1 MLCEMS
7 HLARICTLID
17 FSSLLSMKV
26 LRNMQLSLRSLQRIS
41 GMEGLL
47 DHFSAE
53 DIVSGRVSVWYVL
66 HKLRSLNDGKKIRQN
81 VKSAHIRVRTAAR
94 SPPAPHG
101 NSPRLASVDC
111 SELLISQS
119 TGGDILECNA
129 ASASAA
135 IPSTSTD
142 SLSGYRASPEGSE
155 NTPKNVLGNS
165 PRDASIAAI
174 DGTSFSPPSVACSI
188 PDTQHSIGSINS
200 PDPSSVGS
208 ALWSPRS
215 QRDGRG
221 FDETSEMDDGKISQI
236 LSDSTDEDEVQGE
249 VSLLSVRRLST
260 NERALCEHLAAL
272 QEDMERLDQQYDQLY
287 YQNDDLFHDPGLAHQ
302 SSGDLNHDMQRSELE
317 LEGEIQ
323 KYCQRSQLKSHA
335 VNEPNILESNK
346 DHCEHVDREAM
357 VRKVLP
363 IDSPSSSCCV
373 SEGRTASPLRPPP
386 PPPPV
391 KDFTKSDAAT
401 EVSDPPC
408 HPLPLD
414 TDMKVVIDVTS
425 KAEEVNSTTAIMNSC
440 PPVSTYACHQV
451 SDLRGDVK
459 ASNREATITDVGRH
473 EQEGGEKSKQFISL
487 LSLFPPMREVD
498 PQYNEDLSLLLATPL
513 KRAGDDTLKSSAEK
527 ELGVGEYFKSNSAAH
542 DPLETI
548 DAKVLSERLSC
559 IAECQHQATAPT
571 QSSSLDVL
579 QSRREGMCDLP
590 LVDPNSIP
598 ADAGQAAA
606 FITSENNVCTKQP
619 TSRYEVHK
627 KVSDRRRQE
636 EVEDGDEN
644 KENKENDR
652 MVDAQASTVD
662 ELDALHC
669 FSAPLDVDT
678 RFKCQSGSMN
688 PYDGCLFKLEKPPRT
703 VTVVDETGSDQSKQ
717 EGWFAGTA
725 ASRLIEGLLPHEAE
739 YLDRLTSPSA
749 SNHYSDALR
758 EGAADRTGC
767 APMTLAQKMVL
778 FKAKYSGAFCGN
790 VSTEGNTNMPVCIID
805 EEQTR
810 TAMQPSAVVMEGSI
824 PALPKESSAYP
835 VPPPHDPAA
844 SHTTGAVE
852 WRPSRVKKRDTS
864 LGQRLSH
871 VHRVRTRDSST
882 STDIRNEEP
891 QDDECRT
898 QKCSR
903 TMIERPKMLRA
914 RTSRPRAK
922 PTGQSSPVSSSDCIS
937 RDSLEGHDG
946 AEEWGT
952 GRDCERKRK
961 TVKSRRSSRTL
972 DRGANKS
979 KGKDR
984 DRDRVGA
991 MAFVP
996 ELPALTHRLHSA
1008 AIATNCAIKC
1018 DPTLEVPHSEPVTG
1032 YSALAMKKKEKIS
1045 TLSNSQER
1053 ATVTNPEIRSALAKI
1068 KSRAEKRSGM
1078 DWLPELDEVD
1088 RTEFRRSDNRVVC
1101 GVTDG
1106 QVDKIRDWLLSLGL
1120 CVLDGEGGCDAY
1132 PLSSFSV
1139 CTNNSGKCKLFCP
1152 FTSHVS

>member
-1 MLCEMS
+1 M
-7 HLARICTLID
+7 CTLID
-17 FSSLLSMKV
+17 FSSLQLLKV
-26 LRNMQLSLRSLQRIS
+26 LRNLQLSLRSLQRIS

-66 HKLRSLNDGKKIRQN
+66 HKLHSLNDGKKTRQN
-81 VKSAHIRVRTAAR
+81 VKSVHTHVRTAAR
-94 SPPAPHG
+94 SPPAPHD
-101 NSPRLASVDC
+101 NSPQLASVDC

-135 IPSTSTD
+135 ITSTSTD

-155 NTPKNVLGNS
+155 NTPTNVLGNS
-165 PRDASIAAI
+165 PRIATMAAI
-174 DGTSFSPPSVACSI
+174 DSTSFSPPSVACST

-302 SSGDLNHDMQRSELE
+302 SSGDLNHDIQRSELE

-323 KYCQRSQLKSHA
+323 KYCERSQQKSHA
-335 VNEPNILESNK
+335 INEPNILESIK
-346 DHCEHVDREAM
+346 DHSDHADREAM

-363 IDSPSSSCCV
+363 IDSPSSSCSV

-386 PPPPV
+386 PPTPPPV
-391 KDFTKSDAAT
+391 KDLTISDAVT
-401 EVSDPPC
+401 EVSYPPC
-408 HPLPLD
+408 HPRPFD
-414 TDMKVVIDVTS
+414 TDMKVVIEVTN
-425 KAEEVNSTTAIMNSC
+425 KTGEVNGTTAIMNSC
-440 PPVSTYACHQV
+440 PPVITDACHQF
-451 SDLRGDVK
+451 SDLRGDVDT
-459 ASNREATITDVGRH
+459 SNREATITAVGRY
-473 EQEGGEKSKQFISL
+473 EQEGGGEKSKQFISL

-498 PQYNEDLSLLLATPL
+498 PQYTEDLSLLLTTPL
-513 KRAGDDTLKSSAEK
+513 NRAGDDTLKSSAEK
-527 ELGVGEYFKSNSAAH
+527 ELGVGECFKSNSAAH

-571 QSSSLDVL
+571 QDRRLDVL

-606 FITSENNVCTKQP
+606 FITSKQP
-619 TSRYEVHK
+619 TRRYEVHK
-627 KVSDRRRQE
+627 MVSDRRRDG
-636 EVEDGDEN
+636 VEGGGDAN
-644 KENKENDR
+644 KENKENNR
-652 MVDAQASTVD
+652 MVVAQASTVD
-662 ELDALHC
+662 ELEALHS
-669 FSAPLDVDT
+669 FSAHLDVET
-678 RFKCQSGSMN
+678 RFKFQSGSTN
-688 PYDGCLFKLEKPPRT
+688 PYNGCLLKLEKPPRT
-703 VTVVDETGSDQSKQ
+703 VTVVDGTGSDESEQ
-717 EGWFAGTA
+717 EGWFGGSA

-739 YLDRLTSPSA
+739 YLDRLTSQSA
-749 SNHYSDALR
+749 SNCNSDVLR
-758 EGAADRTGC
+758 DRAADHTGC
-767 APMTLAQKMVL
+767 APITLAQKMVL
-778 FKAKYSGAFCGN
+778 FKAKYSGAFCSN
-790 VSTEGNTNMPVCIID
+790 VSTEGNNNMPVCIID
-805 EEQTR
+805 KEQSR
-810 TAMQPSAVVMEGSI
+810 TAMQPSAVAMEGSI
-824 PALPKESSAYP
+824 PPLPKGSSAYP

-844 SHTTGAVE
+844 SHTTEAVE
-852 WRPSRVKKRDTS
+852 GRSSRIKKRDTS
-864 LGQRLSH
+864 LGQRPSY

-882 STDIRNEEP
+882 CTDICNEEP
-891 QDDECRT
+891 QEDECRT
-898 QKCSR
+898 QKGSR
-903 TMIERPKMLRA
+903 TMIERPKKLKA
-914 RTSRPRAK
+914 RTSRLRAK
-922 PTGQSSPVSSSDCIS
+922 PSGQSSPVSSSDCIS

-952 GRDCERKRK
+952 GLDCVRKRK

-979 KGKDR
+979 RGGDI
-984 DRDRVGA
+984 VGA
-991 MAFVP
+991 MAFAP
-996 ELPALTHRLHSA
+996 QLPALTHRLYSA
-1008 AIATNCAIKC
+1008 AIATDCAIEC
-1018 DPTLEVPHSEPVTG
+1018 DPTLEVPLSEPVTG
-1032 YSALAMKKKEKIS
+1032 YSALAMKKEKILR
-1045 TLSNSQER
+1045 LSYSQDR
-1053 ATVTNPEIRSALAKI
+1053 ATVTNPEIRSALVKT

-1078 DWLPELDEVD
+1078 DWLPEFDEVD
-1088 RTEFRRSDNRVVC
+1088 RTESRRSDNRVVC

-1106 QVDKIRDWLLSLGL
+1106 QVSRIRDWLLSLGL
-1120 CVLDGEGGCDAY
+1120 CVLDGEGGCDTY
-1132 PLSSFSV
+1132 PMLSFST
-1139 CTNNSGKCKLFCP
+1139 CTNNSGKC
-1152 FTSHVS
+1152 